1 MSTVSVRPASTSCV
15 TSCVSDAGVDLR
27 LVPAAVTAWS
37 VTAVGIVWE
46 VGAIAAALAV
56 LVAIA
61 AALVRATASV
71 EHATARAV
79 STGLIAA
86 SVVGAG
92 FGFAIALRAD
102 GVRDHPV
109 AQLFGTATAVTV
121 TPTESPRSVGS
132 GRVLFRA
139 DLEVVGD
146 HETGGRVV
154 VFASANDFGGLD
166 AGRPVRFTARISRP
180 TRRDLSVALLTAT
193 GEPTM
198 GQASAVQRFA
208 ASVRSRFAVA
218 ARDVLPAR
226 QAAMLPALVLG
237 DTSAMTNTTVAE
249 FRAAGL
255 THLTAV
261 SGANVTIVCGAVL
274 LIAYLVGPRI
284 AVGVAAS
291 ALIAFVIVVQPTAS
305 VLRAAV
311 MGAVTLLAIL
321 TSRRRQAI
329 PALSTTVLL
338 LLIVA
343 PQLAVD
349 IGFALSV
356 SATAALVVIA
366 PVWSQKL
373 VTRGW
378 PKPLAD
384 AVCIAAAAQLVTAPL
399 VAGISGTFSIVAVAA
414 NLAVAALI
422 APITVLGTAA
432 AALGLVWPGAANLL
446 IRFTGPELWWLGTV
460 AHRAAGIPNATVP
473 VPQGALG
480 VLVVALAGVGVVVLW
495 RRRWFR
501 RTLAAAA
508 VCLLAW
514 SVSSLV
520 TGHGATV
527 SADRGT
533 IVA

>member
-1 MSTVSVRPASTSCV
+1 MSTESGRPASTNCV
-15 TSCVSDAGVDLR
+15 TSCVSEASVDLR
-27 LVPAAVTAWS
+27 LVPAALTAWAI
-37 VTAVGIVWE
+37 TAMGIVWE
-46 VGAIAAALAV
+46 LGAIAATVAV
-56 LVAIA
+56 LTVIA

-71 EHATARAV
+71 EHTGVRAV
-79 STGLIAA
+79 STGLIAV

-92 FGFAIALRAD
+92 FGFAVALRTN

-109 AQLFGTATAVTV
+109 TQLFGTATGVTV

-132 GRVLFRA
+132 GRVMFKA
-139 DLEVVGD
+139 DLNLVGD
-146 HETGGRVV
+146 HETGGRVI
-154 VFASANDFGGLD
+154 VFAPARDYGAIG
-166 AGRPVRFTARISRP
+166 AGQPVRFTARISRP

-218 ARDVLPAR
+218 ARAVLPAR

-237 DTSAMTNTTVAE
+237 DTSAMSNTTVAE

-284 AVGVAAS
+284 AVGVAAV

-329 PALSTTVLL
+329 PALSTTVLV

-373 VTRGW
+373 VARGW

-399 VAGISGTFSIVAVAA
+399 VAAISGTFSVVAVAA

-432 AALGLVWPGAANLL
+432 AGLGLIWPGAAQLL

-460 AHRAAGIPNATVP
+460 AHHAAGIPNATVP
-473 VPQGALG
+473 VPEGAAG
-480 VLVVALAGVGVVVLW
+480 VLVVSLAELGVVVLW
-495 RRRWFR
+495 GRRWFR
-501 RTLAAAA
+501 WTLAAAV
-508 VCLLAW
+508 VCLFAW

-520 TGHGATV
+520 AGHSATV